1 MNEFAYIYS
10 VTRFLSPLLF
20 FQESSV
26 PGSLSILFAKFQ
38 MFLTIW
44 QPQDAPPVSTIP
56 VVNLLQVSRMP
67 AVHFDM
73 QIFFQIFKNNLN
85 KAIETIEAR
94 GR

>member
-1 MNEFAYIYS
+1 M
-10 VTRFLSPLLF
+10 SPLDF

-26 PGSLSILFAKFQ
+26 PGPLSILFAIFQ
-38 MFLTIW
+38 MFLTIS

-56 VVNLLQVSRMP
+56 MVNLLLVSRMP

-85 KAIETIEAR
+85 KANETIEAR